1 MTKERTVLID
11 GCNTPFDVAIK
22 LMDDKL
28 RESLQTKEFKTDQD
42 FVDAYADAHRRKFGE
57 PFYIE

>member
-1 MTKERTVLID
+1 MNKGRTVLIN

-28 RESLQTKEFKTDQD
+28 RETLQTREFKTDQD
-42 FVDAYADAHRRKFGE
+42 FADAYAEAHRRKFGE
-57 PFYIE
+57 PFRIT